1 MLSWQVGGDGV
12 GGVAVQAVAG
22 VVVAAALELHGACDE
37 AFELVEVT
45 VDGYPRRGWRTVR
58 TGTQMHTVRI
68 GADTAATQG
77 IITLAYRV
85 LLRQHGHLLH
95 LDFPR
100 PTKGLKV
107 HFAYGGCGIDRVNV
121 VDYIASIM
129 G

>member
-1 MLSWQVGGDGV
+1 MR
-12 GGVAVQAVAG
+12 
-22 VVVAAALELHGACDE
+22 
-37 AFELVEVT
+37 T
-45 VDGYPRRGWRTVR
+45 TRR
-58 TGTQMHTVRI
+58 
-68 GADTAATQG
+68 
-77 IITLAYRV
+77 
-85 LLRQHGHLLH
+85 